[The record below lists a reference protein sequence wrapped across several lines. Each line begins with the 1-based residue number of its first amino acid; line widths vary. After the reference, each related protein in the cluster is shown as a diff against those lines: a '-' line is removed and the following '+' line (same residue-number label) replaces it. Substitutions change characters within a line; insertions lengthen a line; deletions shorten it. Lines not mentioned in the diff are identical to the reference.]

1 MKTATY
7 YKRKP
12 FAFVEDVRAAK
23 KHICKVCGKIINVGT
38 TYWRK
43 KGMTEKG
50 LFYTFD
56 YCDPCFSTCNE

>member
-43 KGMTEKG
+43 KGRTEKG
-50 LFYTFD
+50 LFYIFD
-56 YCDPCFSTCNE
+56 YCDPCFNTCNE